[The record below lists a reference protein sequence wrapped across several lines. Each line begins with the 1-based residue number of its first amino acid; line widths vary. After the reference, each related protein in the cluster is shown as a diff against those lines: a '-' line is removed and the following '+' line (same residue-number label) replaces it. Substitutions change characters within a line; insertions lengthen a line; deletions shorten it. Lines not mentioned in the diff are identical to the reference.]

1 MFLVWCM
8 QFFAWLSKRGRYK
21 CHLHFPSPFK
31 SDSLIYFEEG
41 NLVPRLQ
48 GDPSQN
54 LLIQMAT
61 TLKICISDPM
71 LIKPKCV
78 WEASIYFHFSAVC
91 LEF

>member
-48 GDPSQN
+48 GEPSQN
-54 LLIQMAT
+54 LLIEMEINSES
-61 TLKICISDPM
+61 LKLCIFDPM
-71 LIKPKCV
+71 LIK
-78 WEASIYFHFSAVC
+78 
-91 LEF
+91 